1 MAANRLN
8 IRHLGRFDLTFDDC
22 TAAALAAWLLVVTLP
37 ITFVQGSSS
46 RMIALIAILPV
57 GLGDSFRQR
66 ADLAAGATRNRSL
79 FDSHWSVRI
88 VTSCV
93 VVGGVTFYPHR

>member
-37 ITFVQGSSS
+37 IAFVQGSSS

-57 GLGDSFRQR
+57 GLGRLIQ
-66 ADLAAGATRNRSL
+66 ATRRSRGWCYPE
-79 FDSHWSVRI
+79 SIPVR
-88 VTSCV
+88 
-93 VVGGVTFYPHR
+93 